1 MDDVISIS
9 DIYSNEVSLDMK
21 LAPAGIA
28 VKSAS
33 TGQVSTIE
41 SGEIASM
48 ELFRGVRKITL
59 RVYTATN
66 IYSFTNIEDTL
77 VEKLKD
83 ACYRWYN
90 QIVYFKELNI
100 YTPTSGSLSVD
111 DIKVVFGGEKAS
123 FDIPINRIE
132 SVYESKND
140 LVFIFKDNGSGV
152 SELTFSTQN
161 KNLAKHLRESSSK
174 SELITFESI
183 QTVFPRGKMNY
194 VFYDDYVKIIG
205 QTHSHKLF
213 YSDVKEVYLVDKD
226 LNDKYCAIRI
236 EPLRQGNTK
245 YDFLVLSFDDTESD
259 FDINDKSYKGLLSET
274 FTELVCDLTSVA
286 VERGANPIK
295 CIAKAYE
302 GAIYVLEKALLFL
315 PKALLINVS
324 DITLVEFSRINF
336 SRLTSKTF
344 DMRIMSDGMLYNFD
358 GLPKEEFSVLELF
371 LSNHGVKVQSEIIAD
386 NFGEEEDDDS
396 ETDLDT
402 TSE

>member
-1 MDDVISIS
+1 MDDVISIPE
-9 DIYSNEVSLDMK
+9 IYSNETLLDMK

-28 VKSAS
+28 IKNAS

-41 SGEIASM
+41 SEEIISM
-48 ELFRGVRKITL
+48 EMFRGVRKITL

-66 IYSFTNIEDTL
+66 IFSFTNIEETL

-83 ACYRWYN
+83 ICYKWYN

-111 DIKVVFGGEKAS
+111 DIKVVFGGEKTS
-123 FDIPINRIE
+123 FDFPISNIE

-140 LVFIFKDNGSGV
+140 LVFIFKDSKAGV

-174 SELITFESI
+174 SELVTFESI

-194 VFYDDYVKIIG
+194 VFYEDYVKIIG

-213 YSDVKEVYLVDKD
+213 YSDIKEMYLVDKD
-226 LNDKYCAIRI
+226 LNDKYCAIKI

-245 YDFLVLSFDDTESD
+245 YDFLVLSFDDAECD
-259 FDINDKSYKGLLSET
+259 FEANDKSYKGLLSDV
-274 FTELVCDLTSVA
+274 FTELVCDLASVQ
-286 VERGANPIK
+286 VEKGKNPIK
-295 CIAKAYE
+295 CISKAYE
-302 GAIYVLEKALLFL
+302 GAIYILEKSLLFL
-315 PKALLINVS
+315 PKAVLINVS

-358 GLPKEEFSVLELF
+358 GLPKEDFSTLEQF
-371 LSNHGVKVQSEIIAD
+371 LCSHGVKVQSEIIAD
-386 NFGEEEDDDS
+386 NFSDDDES
-396 ETDLDT
+396 ETDLET